1 MKVWIFV
8 EGSSDVKALSAL
20 LNGWKQVLSTKGW
33 GIQVIPLDSKSKYFR
48 KIGSRATEKL
58 ANDAHDLV
66 VGLPDLYPNRDYADT
81 EYKHNNLQELQG
93 IQTRLVKQHLQQQM
107 GRRANVDSHIA
118 RFYPGALKHDL
129 EVLLLAATSQL
140 QSRLKMS
147 NRPSGWRQ
155 PPEEQ
160 NQSKPPKKVVEELFQ
175 RHLRRPYREVVDS
188 HAILREVVDL
198 REVVFDEH
206 GTVQCPVFRAMID
219 WIGKKTGVPRY

>member
-20 LNGWKQVLSTKGW
+20 LNGWKQNLSTKGW

-48 KIGSRATEKL
+48 KIGPRATEKL
-58 ANDAHDLV
+58 ANDARDLV

-81 EYKHNNLQELQG
+81 EYKHDNLEQLRDL
-93 IQTRLVKQHLQQQM
+93 QTRLVKQSLQQEV
-107 GRRANVDSHIA
+107 RRGDVDSHIA
-118 RFYPGALKHDL
+118 RFYPSALKHDL

-147 NRPSGWRQ
+147 NKPSGWRR
-155 PPEEQ
+155 PPEDQ
-160 NQSKPPKKVVEELFQ
+160 NQNKPPKRIVEELFQ
-175 RHLRRPYREVVDS
+175 RELKRSYRENTDS
-188 HAILREVVDL
+188 HAILREVGL

-206 GTVQCPVFRAMID
+206 GTVQCPAFRAMID
-219 WIGKKTGVPRY
+219 WIGKKTGVPGY

>member
-8 EGSSDVKALSAL
+8 EGSSDVKALLAL
-20 LNGWKQVLSTKGW
+20 WSGWKQNLSARGW
-33 GIQVIPLDSKSKYFR
+33 GIQLISLENKSKYFR

-58 ANDAHDLV
+58 ANDTRDLV

-93 IQTRLVKQHLQQQM
+93 VQTLLVKQHLQQQM
-107 GRRANVDSHIA
+107 GRRADVDSHIA
-118 RFYPGALKHDL
+118 RFYASALKHDL

-160 NQSKPPKKVVEELFQ
+160 NQERPPKRIVEELFR
-175 RHLRRPYREVVDS
+175 RHLRQSYKQTTDS
-188 HAILREVVDL
+188 HAILRGADL
-198 REVVFDEH
+198 REVTE
-206 GTVQCPVFRAMID
+206 QCPTFCAMID
-219 WIGKKTGVPRY
+219 WIGEKTGVPGY